1 MRVPESKRERTE
13 GLDLPSE
20 GLEIF
25 KKHWSVHLD
34 HDVLDGDDVHDD
46 DNDEQ
51 QDGAMRPGGDVE

>member
-25 KKHWSVHLD
+25 KKHWSVHHD
-34 HDVLDGDDVHDD
+34 HDVLDD

-51 QDGAMRPGGDVE
+51 QDGAMRPGGDVQ